1 MSIESIPVSSF
12 MTKDVKTETEDQNI
26 QAVCKIMNE
35 NNIGSVI
42 IVENLQGNNPIGIIT
57 ERDIVR
63 IIGSLKMELLREPL
77 RQLVSKPLITISANS
92 SIKDALRTM
101 QLNNIRRLPIVE
113 KEGDNNLVGII
124 TEKDVFSTIMKNQN
138 LIPSLLNDEILL
150 EHKSVHDQFTEQWF
164 GDILHRR

>member
-12 MTKDVKTETEDQNI
+12 MTKDVKTEREDQNI

-35 NNIGSVI
+35 NDIGSVVI
-42 IVENLQGNNPIGIIT
+42 LENLQGNPIGIIT

-63 IIGSLKMELLREPL
+63 MVGSLKTELLREPL
-77 RQLVSKPLITISANS
+77 GQVVSKPLITISSNS

-101 QLNNIRRLPIVE
+101 QLKNIRRLPIVQR
-113 KEGDNNLVGII
+113 EGDNNLVGII
-124 TEKDVFSTIMKNQN
+124 TEKDVFRTIMKNQN

-150 EHKSVHDQFTEQWF
+150 EHKSIHDQFTEQWF
-164 GDILHRR
+164 GDVLHRI

>member
-12 MTKDVKTETEDQNI
+12 MTKDVKTEREDQNI

-35 NNIGSVI
+35 NDIGSVVI
-42 IVENLQGNNPIGIIT
+42 LENLQGNPIGIIT

-63 IIGSLKMELLREPL
+63 MVGSLKTELLREPL
-77 RQLVSKPLITISANS
+77 GQVVSKPLITISSNS

-101 QLNNIRRLPIVE
+101 QLKNIRRLPVVQR
-113 KEGDNNLVGII
+113 EGDNNLVGII
-124 TEKDVFSTIMKNQN
+124 TEKDVFRTIMKNQN

-150 EHKSVHDQFTEQWF
+150 EHKSIHDQFTEQWF
-164 GDILHRR
+164 GDVLHRI

>member
-1 MSIESIPVSSF
+1 
-12 MTKDVKTETEDQNI
+12 
-26 QAVCKIMNE
+26 
-35 NNIGSVI
+35 
-42 IVENLQGNNPIGIIT
+42 VENLQGNNPIGIIT

-77 RQLVSKPLITISANS
+77 RQLVSKPLITISSNS

-101 QLNNIRRLPIVE
+101 QLKNIRRLPIVE

-124 TEKDVFSTIMKNQN
+124 TEKDVFRTIMKNQN

-150 EHKSVHDQFTEQWF
+150 EHKPIHDQFTEQWF
-164 GDILHRR
+164 GDILHRI

>member
-35 NNIGSVI
+35 NDIGSVI

-63 IIGSLKMELLREPL
+63 MIGSLKTELLREPL
-77 RQLVSKPLITISANS
+77 RQLVSKPLITISSNS
-92 SIKDALRTM
+92 SIKDALHTM
-101 QLNNIRRLPIVE
+101 QFKNIRRLPIVE

-124 TEKDVFSTIMKNQN
+124 TEKDVFRTIMKNQN
-138 LIPSLLNDEILL
+138 LIPSLLNDEILI

-164 GDILHRR
+164 GDILRRR

>member
-35 NNIGSVI
+35 NDIGSVV
-42 IVENLQGNNPIGIIT
+42 IVENLQGHYPIGIIT
-57 ERDIVR
+57 ERDIVHV
-63 IIGSLKMELLREPL
+63 IGSLKMELLREPL
-77 RQLVSKPLITISANS
+77 RQLVSKPLITISSNS
-92 SIKDALRTM
+92 SIKDALHTM
-101 QLNNIRRLPIVE
+101 QFKNIRRLPIVE

-124 TEKDVFSTIMKNQN
+124 TEKDVFRTIMKNQN
-138 LIPSLLNDEILL
+138 MIPSLLNDEILL
-150 EHKSVHDQFTEQWF
+150 EHKSVHDQFAEQWF